1 MTDSKA
7 FIDTNILV
15 YAADGSDIVKR
26 DTARGLIAELTDSGR
41 AVISTQVMQEFF
53 NVAVKKLQMS
63 KNAALEILKTLYTV
77 ETISTTREI
86 VLQAIDFSINY
97 QYSIWDSLILAA
109 AIDAGCRIVY
119 SEDLNDGQ
127 IIEGVEIKNP
137 FQE

>member
-15 YAADGSDIVKR
+15 YAADGADIVKR
-26 DTARGLIAELTDSGR
+26 DTARELIAELTDAGR

-53 NVAVKKLQMS
+53 NVAVKKLRMS
-63 KNAALEILKTLYTV
+63 KNAALEIPKTLYTV
-77 ETISTTREI
+77 ETISTTRET

-137 FQE
+137 FQK

>member
-63 KNAALEILKTLYTV
+63 KNAALEIMKTLYTV
-77 ETISTTREI
+77 ETISTTRET

>member
-77 ETISTTREI
+77 ETISTTRET